1 MNAVHQG
8 ESSPLLPPKAPA
20 QGGWVRKAVIGTCV
34 VAGCVAALAAS
45 SGALSAG
52 AAPVA
57 SRTHP
62 LGARSGKT
70 VKARVNK
77 SAPNLFESGLGHDG
91 HEYPGTEGCESICEG
106 EDIDEATC
114 DTMFFCQWDHD
125 YHGNGR
131 CWSKVGTKPCP
142 DTREQL
148 EDIMIWRGE
157 DHDDYVHKDADYRNH
172 HPHNGED
179 GYEPAEDGHRSGY
192 DTEETEG
199 WGIHVP
205 GIHVDMP
212 CNPATDD
219 DCHPLEDAVNAVEE
233 GAGGRYIDWLGRARA
248 SLDYGVAAF
257 IERDAN
263 SILDFVDLSRVG
275 PLALAVNPI
284 DLLLPQF
291 NQARSYSH
299 WSPYDRVRVVNAVS

>member
-1 MNAVHQG
+1 M
-8 ESSPLLPPKAPA
+8 
-20 QGGWVRKAVIGTCV
+20 
-34 VAGCVAALAAS
+34 
-45 SGALSAG
+45 
-52 AAPVA
+52 
-57 SRTHP
+57 
-62 LGARSGKT
+62 
-70 VKARVNK
+70 
-77 SAPNLFESGLGHDG
+77 
-91 HEYPGTEGCESICEG
+91 
-106 EDIDEATC
+106 
-114 DTMFFCQWDHD
+114 
-125 YHGNGR
+125 
-131 CWSKVGTKPCP
+131 KPCP

-233 GAGGRYIDWLGRARA
+233 GAEAAGTA
-248 SLDYGVAAF
+248 VADGA
-257 IERDAN
+257 EA
-263 SILDFVDLSRVG
+263 VG
-275 PLALAVNPI
+275 
-284 DLLLPQF
+284 DG
-291 NQARSYSH
+291 
-299 WSPYDRVRVVNAVS
+299 VVNTVEDPVGAIEDAGEAAGEAVAEGAEAAGEATVEGAEAAGSAVAEGAEAAGEAAEEAGEAAAHAAEDAAHSVEET